1 MIGTFSQT
9 SIRSVKLKLRRR
21 GQCGYSVSVV
31 IEVYYLGSRAEAA
44 ERATPSGVLLELV
57 LEPTATTLERVRMA
71 AWVSRAAALRAPLPV
86 APLGTWA
93 VVRLKAAK
101 GNDELGWAT
110 AGECR
115 DP

>member
-57 LEPTATTLERVRMA
+57 LEPTATTPSRMA
-71 AWVSRAAALRAPLPV
+71 AWVPRAAALRAPLPL